1 MEEEKKKEITNKYSE
16 YRNNETRKSIE
27 KDMTSTIV
35 KLLIVTIVIDIIF
48 FLILFY
54 IYSSLLLI
62 RIVFAVIF
70 IAPVLFKLY
79 SIKSDKNIKYKDK
92 EEKE

>member
-1 MEEEKKKEITNKYSE
+1 MEEEKKEEITNKYSE
-16 YRNNETRKSIE
+16 YRNNEAKKSIE

-35 KLLIVTIVIDIIF
+35 KVL
-48 FLILFY
+48 
-54 IYSSLLLI
+54 
-62 RIVFAVIF
+62 FAVIF